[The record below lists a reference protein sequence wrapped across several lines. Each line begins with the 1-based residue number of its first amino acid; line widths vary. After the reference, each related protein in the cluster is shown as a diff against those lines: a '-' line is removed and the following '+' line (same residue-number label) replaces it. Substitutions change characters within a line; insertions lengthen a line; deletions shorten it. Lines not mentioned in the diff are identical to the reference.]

1 MRRTSNTFATGLLLG
16 LLQWSAFLQVQ
27 ALVSATAEVH
37 AACLAGWLAGSVAGL
52 SVGRRG
58 PERLWLASALA
69 SYYAILLLVRSG
81 LAGAS
86 PLAPLA
92 LLSGVIGSYAGCFF
106 RRRGDDRSFDAGRL
120 LAQEGAGMAA
130 GIALAAAGIATAGP
144 GFILAGPL
152 APALLCAATLP
163 RAVRAGDGSDSK
175 I

>member
-1 MRRTSNTFATGLLLG
+1 MHARTLRVRVQCRPLRPGSNPNPSALLRLVPEGGARAQEHGLLP
-16 LLQWSAFLQVQ
+16 
-27 ALVSATAEVH
+27 
-37 AACLAGWLAGSVAGL
+37 LA
-52 SVGRRG
+52 
-58 PERLWLASALA
+58 
-69 SYYAILLLVRSG
+69 
-81 LAGAS
+81 

-163 RAVRAGDGSDSK
+163 RAVRVGDGSDSK